1 MIKRILLLFFALIIN
16 SQILLAVKAYPY
28 PVEII
33 QPDGTKITIILKG
46 DEHVKWAQTVDGY
59 SILRNSK
66 GVYEYAMLDSN
77 NDMIP
82 SGIQAKNQKERS
94 NSDIKFLNT
103 IKKGIVYSRS
113 QVGIM
118 KSIMKMNQKG
128 YQKSFPTTG
137 TLKLVCVLVEF
148 TDTLFKKNKTDFDNL
163 FNQVGYNAD
172 GATGSVYDY
181 YKENSWGKL
190 SLSVTVAGPYKV
202 SHNMAYYGGNDASG
216 NDLRPQA
223 LITEAVTLANPDIN
237 YANFDNDHNGV
248 VDGVYVIYAGYG
260 EEVTGVSP
268 DAVWAHAWSI
278 SPLTLDGVTVRNY
291 SCSAELRGNKGTG
304 IARIGVICHE
314 FGHVLGASDFYDTD
328 YAESGGEYDGTG
340 DWDLMSNGS
349 WNNNGATPAHHN
361 PYTKIIDYR
370 WTTATELATAG
381 SVTLNN
387 AELNSNSFY
396 LINTATPNEYFLI
409 ENRQRHKFDSY
420 LPGHG
425 MIIYHVD
432 GNYVDSHAGSGDINT
447 TSHQGMYPVCASA
460 TGNPPLEYGYISTN
474 GCPFPGSYF
483 KTSFDDY
490 STPYSRSWAGANT
503 YKAISNIVENSIT
516 KTVTFDL
523 SLTTGVELNNREV
536 VSNLSQNY
544 PNPFDQSTTI
554 DFNLVKPSYV
564 KLTVFNNLGKEVDVI
579 VNEYL
584 QVGSHSKQWNPKE
597 IPAGI
602 YFYQLNV
609 DGIKVTKRLVKK

>member
-1 MIKRILLLFFALIIN
+1 MIKRILFLFLALIIN
-16 SQILLAVKAYPY
+16 CQILLAVKAYPY
-28 PVEII
+28 PVEIT

-66 GVYEYAMLDSN
+66 GVYEYAILDSN

-82 SGIQAKNQKERS
+82 SGIQAKNQKERG
-94 NSDIKFLNT
+94 NSDIKFLNK

-128 YQKSFPTTG
+128 FQKNFPTTG

-148 TDTLFKKNKTDFDNL
+148 TDTLFKKNKTDFNNL
-163 FNQVGYNAD
+163 FNQVGYNTD

-181 YKENSWGKL
+181 YNENSWGKL
-190 SLSVTVAGPYKV
+190 NLSVTVAGPYKV
-202 SHNMAYYGGNDASG
+202 SHNMAYYGANDPSG

-223 LITEAVTLANPDIN
+223 LITEAVTLANPYVKYSD
-237 YANFDNDHNGV
+237 FDNDGNGV

-260 EEVTGVSP
+260 EEVSGVSS

-278 SPLTLDGVTVRNY
+278 PSLTLDGVSVRNY

-328 YAESGGEYDGTG
+328 YADSGGEYDGTG

-361 PYTKIIDYR
+361 PYTKIIDYK
-370 WTTATELATAG
+370 WTTATTITSAG

-387 AELNSNSFY
+387 AELNSNGFY

-432 GNYVDSHAGSGDINT
+432 GDYIESHAGSGDINT
-447 TSHQGMYPVCASA
+447 SSHQGMYPVCASA
-460 TGNPPLEYGYISTN
+460 TGNPPLEYGYTSSD
-474 GCPFPGSYF
+474 GCPFPGSSF

-490 STPYSRSWAGANT
+490 TTPYSRSWAGANT

-516 KTVTFDL
+516 KTVTFNL
-523 SLTTGVELNNREV
+523 SLTTGVELNNGEV

-544 PNPFDQSTTI
+544 PNPFSQSTTI

-584 QVGSHSKQWNPKE
+584 QIGSHSKQWNPKE

-602 YFYQLNV
+602 YFYQLKA
-609 DGIKVTKRLVKK
+609 DGIKLTKRLVKK

>member
-1 MIKRILLLFFALIIN
+1 MIKRILFLFFALIIN

-28 PVEII
+28 PVEIT

-46 DEHVKWAQTVDGY
+46 DEHVKWAQTADGY

-82 SGIQAKNQKERS
+82 SGIHAKNQKERG
-94 NSDIKFLNT
+94 NSDIIFLNK

-118 KSIMKMNQKG
+118 KSISKMSQKG

-148 TDTLFKKNKTDFDNL
+148 TDTLFKKNKTDFNNL
-163 FNQVGYNAD
+163 FNQVGYNVD

-181 YKENSWGKL
+181 YKENSWGNL

-202 SHNMAYYGGNDASG
+202 SHNMAYYGANDA
-216 NDLRPQA
+216 NDNDVKPQA
-223 LITEAVTLANPDIN
+223 LITEAVTLANPDVK
-237 YANFDNDHNGV
+237 YSDFDNDGNGI

-260 EEVTGVSP
+260 EEVSGVSP

-278 SPLTLDGVTVRNY
+278 SPLTLDGVSIRNY
-291 SCSAELRGNKGTG
+291 SCSAERRGNSGFG

-314 FGHVLGASDFYDTD
+314 FGHVLGASDYYDTD
-328 YAESGGEYDGTG
+328 YASSGGEYDGTG

-349 WNNNGATPAHHN
+349 WNNHGITPAHHN
-361 PYTKIIDYR
+361 PYTKIVDYR
-370 WTTATELATAG
+370 WTTATTLTTTG
-381 SVTLNN
+381 VVTLNN
-387 AELNSNSFY
+387 AELYSNSFY
-396 LINTATPNEYFLI
+396 RINTSTPNEYFLI

-432 GNYVDSHAGSGDINT
+432 GDYIESNAGSNDINT
-447 TSHQGMYPVCASA
+447 SSHQGMYPVCASS
-460 TGNPPLEYGYISTN
+460 TGNPPLEYGSISTD

-490 STPYSRSWAGANT
+490 SNPYSRSWAGANT

-516 KTVTFDL
+516 KTVTFNL
-523 SLTTGVELNNREV
+523 SLTTGVALANGEV
-536 VSNLSQNY
+536 VNLSQNY

-584 QVGSHSKQWNPKE
+584 TNGTYSKRWEPKNL
-597 IPAGI
+597 PNGI
-602 YFYQLNV
+602 YYYQLKI
-609 DGIKVTKRLVKK
+609 GRYKETRRLIIMK